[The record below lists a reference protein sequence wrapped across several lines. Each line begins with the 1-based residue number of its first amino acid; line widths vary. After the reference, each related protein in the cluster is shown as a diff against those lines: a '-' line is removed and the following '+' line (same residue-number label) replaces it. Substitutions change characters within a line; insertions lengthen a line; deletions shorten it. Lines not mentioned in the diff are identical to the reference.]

1 MHIFLSVGDPSGD
14 LHAAK
19 LIEELKRR
27 VPNLH
32 CSGFGGPLMQAAGC
46 QIRYR
51 LTNLAVM
58 GILDVL
64 PLLWRFIAL
73 LRRAGRQLDRHRPD
87 AVVLVDF
94 PGFNWWIAR
103 LAKRR
108 GIPVHYYLPPQLW
121 AWAPWRIRKMRR
133 LVDQVLCCLPFEYE
147 WYRQRGVNARCVGH
161 PFFDEVASRQLDREF
176 LDRQTQQNGSE
187 GVVVGILPGSRAHE
201 IELNFNVQLQIM
213 ADLHRQ
219 FPNVRFLVASFR
231 DAQRK
236 KCVSKLAAS
245 GLRLPIE
252 FHVGKTSE
260 IIELS
265 HVCFMVSGSVSL
277 ELLARKTPAVVMY
290 RSGPFHYWLGRVLIT
305 CKFISLPNLIAGRLI
320 LPEFV
325 MLGDSQPEILRI
337 TEILQDWLSNPAS
350 RDAVAAELQQMEQEI
365 AVPGATTR
373 AADAVLEQL
382 GYAGDSA
389 AARRSAA

>member
-19 LIEELKRR
+19 LIEELKSR
-27 VPNLH
+27 VPNLT

-46 QIRYR
+46 RIRYR
-51 LTNLAVM
+51 LTDLAVM

-108 GIPVHYYLPPQLW
+108 GIPVLYYLPPQLW
-121 AWAPWRIRKMRR
+121 AWAPWRIGKMRR
-133 LVDQVLCCLPFEYE
+133 LVDQVLCCLPFEYD
-147 WYRQRGVNARCVGH
+147 WYHQRGVNARCVGH
-161 PFFDEVASRQLDREF
+161 PFFDEVASRQLNRSF
-176 LDRQTQQNGSE
+176 LDQQSMLG
-187 GVVVGILPGSRAHE
+187 GKDGLIVGILPGSRTHE
-201 IELNFNVQLQIM
+201 IELNFQVQLKIA

-219 FPNVRFLVASFR
+219 FPNVRFLVASFSES
-231 DAQRK
+231 QRK
-236 KCVSKLAAS
+236 KCESKLAAS
-245 GLRLPIE
+245 GFQFPVE

-260 IIELS
+260 IIELAD
-265 HVCFMVSGSVSL
+265 VCFMVSGSVSL
-277 ELLARKTPAVVMY
+277 EMLARKTPAVVMY

-305 CKFISLPNLIAGRLI
+305 CRFISLPNLIAGRPI

-325 MLGDSQPEILRI
+325 MLGDSQPEIRRI
-337 TEILQDWLSNPAS
+337 TEILEDWLSNPAS
-350 RDAVAAELQQMEQEI
+350 RAAVAADLQQLQREI
-365 AVPGATTR
+365 AIPGATSR
-373 AADAVLEQL
+373 VADSILEHL
-382 GYAGDSA
+382 GRESGTAP
-389 AARRSAA
+389 ARRSAA